1 MADTKDDGPTGATG
15 ATGDAI
21 FVNNSG
27 TPTIGVQAIVDEYG
41 STGDPTK
48 YTTEHQATGAAGGVS
63 ANNAAFR
70 HWEERLTAVET
81 GLADLERRIED
92 AFEHK
97 V

>member
-41 STGDPTK
+41 STGDATE
-48 YTTEHQATGAAGGVS
+48 TTGATGATGGVS

>member
-41 STGDPTK
+41 STG
-48 YTTEHQATGAAGGVS
+48 ATGATGGVS

>member
-1 MADTKDDGPTGATG
+1 MADTKDDGSTGATG
-15 ATGDAI
+15 AT
-21 FVNNSG
+21 
-27 TPTIGVQAIVDEYG
+27 
-41 STGDPTK
+41 
-48 YTTEHQATGAAGGVS
+48 GGVS

-92 AFEHK
+92 AAAAVTEDANE

>member
-15 ATGDAI
+15 AT
-21 FVNNSG
+21 
-27 TPTIGVQAIVDEYG
+27 
-41 STGDPTK
+41 
-48 YTTEHQATGAAGGVS
+48 GGVS

>member
-1 MADTKDDGPTGATG
+1 MADTKDDGPTGA
-15 ATGDAI
+15 
-21 FVNNSG
+21 
-27 TPTIGVQAIVDEYG
+27 VDEYG
-41 STGDPTK
+41 STG
-48 YTTEHQATGAAGGVS
+48 ATGATGGVS